1 MQFTRPIQKAT
12 FLKRYKRFFA
22 DIEINGKTEVAHVPN
37 TGSMKGCTDPKSTCL
52 VSFNDDPARKLKYT
66 LELIK
71 TPTSWVGVNT
81 SYPNTLV
88 YELWEKKKVP
98 HWKKFDCAQKEVK
111 ISKETRLD
119 MVMWSSED
127 NHVTKKDRLVELN
140 PPLHFI
146 EIKNVTLASP
156 PIASFPDAVTE
167 RGQKHIK
174 ELLQLIKQ
182 GHTCEIVFVVQR
194 QDCNTFT
201 PADDIDPE
209 YGKLLRDAVKKGLRV
224 TALPTVCDEKGI
236 SLEYKPLKLKL

>member
-1 MQFTRPIQKAT
+1 
-12 FLKRYKRFFA
+12 
-22 DIEINGKTEVAHVPN
+22 
-37 TGSMKGCTDPKSTCL
+37 
-52 VSFNDDPARKLKYT
+52 
-66 LELIK
+66 
-71 TPTSWVGVNT
+71 
-81 SYPNTLV
+81 
-88 YELWEKKKVP
+88 
-98 HWKKFDCAQKEVK
+98 
-111 ISKETRLD
+111 

>member
-98 HWKKFDCAQKEVK
+98 HWKKFDCAQKG
-111 ISKETRLD
+111 SQNLQRNTTR
-119 MVMWSSED
+119 
-127 NHVTKKDRLVELN
+127 H
-140 PPLHFI
+140 
-146 EIKNVTLASP
+146 
-156 PIASFPDAVTE
+156 
-167 RGQKHIK
+167 
-174 ELLQLIKQ
+174 
-182 GHTCEIVFVVQR
+182 GHVVQR
-194 QDCNTFT
+194 GQSCH
-201 PADDIDPE
+201 
-209 YGKLLRDAVKKGLRV
+209 KKRSSCG
-224 TALPTVCDEKGI
+224 T
-236 SLEYKPLKLKL
+236 